1 MKYLTMGMFDKKNS
15 EIKTVKDFAE
25 ASQKEKEEK
34 LKELERMRNP
44 QLNINH
50 LIDFDLTN
58 QSLNNGNK
66 LQSENDQQYPC

>member
-1 MKYLTMGMFDKKNS
+1 MFNKKSS